1 MPSIYSLK
9 PAFQNLLRPL
19 VNGLARIGV
28 TANQVTLAGLLLSLI
43 AGAMIASARGGRT
56 LLLLPAVLF
65 VRMALNAMD
74 GMLAREHGQKTSLGA
89 LLNELGDV
97 IADTGLYLPLALVP
111 GFDPRL
117 ITGIVI
123 LSILTE
129 MTGVIAVQI
138 GASRR
143 YDGPLG
149 KSDRAF
155 VFGLLGL
162 LLGLRLP
169 VERAI
174 PSVLWAMLFLLA
186 VTIVNRARRA
196 LRSCLLELR
205 SDECPPHP
213 SPGERACGGGARDQ
227 RRAGALAGLPA
238 GREAANLLCESHQP
252 PGLRGAVVS
261 AAGRSACAYPASRRE
276 GLLGE
281 WHAGVSGAERLSR
294 SVGPARVAD
303 KHSGGCASRSNRD
316 D

>member
-1 MPSIYSLK
+1 MPSIYGLK

-28 TANQVTLAGLLLSLI
+28 TANQVTLAGLVLSLI
-43 AGAMIASARGGRT
+43 AGAMIAWTHGGRT
-56 LLLLPAVLF
+56 LLLLPVVLF

-89 LLNELGDV
+89 LLNELSDV
-97 IADTGLYLPLALVP
+97 LADTGLYLPLALVP

-117 ITGIVI
+117 VTGIVV

-174 PSVLWAMLFLLA
+174 PIALWAMLALLA
-186 VTIVNRARRA
+186 VTVVNRSRCA
-196 LRSCLLELR
+196 LREL
-205 SDECPPHP
+205 S
-213 SPGERACGGGARDQ
+213 
-227 RRAGALAGLPA
+227 AGA
-238 GREAANLLCESHQP
+238 
-252 PGLRGAVVS
+252 
-261 AAGRSACAYPASRRE
+261 
-276 GLLGE
+276 
-281 WHAGVSGAERLSR
+281 AER
-294 SVGPARVAD
+294 
-303 KHSGGCASRSNRD
+303 
-316 D
+316 